1 MLSMPLITLVTGG
14 LLIGCGLIGA
24 VASGLRDL
32 EVMVACLFGGLLL
45 VTGFLAREGD
55 LRKLSMHLAAVL
67 GLIGAI
73 ASLALLIR
81 AKPDVSKA
89 AVIIHTITMILCAEY
104 VALCIASFVKAR
116 KAMAE
121 KGDRVAQ
128 FNLGGMYYNGQGV
141 GQDYA
146 TAYSWAN
153 IAQANGEK
161 MLKK

>member
-14 LLIGCGLIGA
+14 LLIGCWLIGA

-104 VALCIASFVKAR
+104 VALCVASFVKAR

-121 KGDRVAQ
+121 KGDEPEEATTATEAPSKEGDEDDQ
-128 FNLGGMYYNGQGV
+128 PISESGNGNKES
-141 GQDYA
+141 A
-146 TAYSWAN
+146 
-153 IAQANGEK
+153 
-161 MLKK
+161 